1 MKNQTVGFRSYL
13 KTSTYSKLTFE
24 YHHMNEYRRGGN
36 LLDRPPHEADIAEQL
51 EHSIDGGG
59 LKFDLFSKD
68 YKHKWS
74 VFTSARIQTGI
85 VITGRTKIRNAYGKT
100 TDLTVM
106 AGTQYAYSFDKF
118 LFMPSDL
125 TAGLEYSFDHLKD
138 EMIGYNALRIRRCIS
153 RAHFCRMSGKISDGA
168 S

>member
-1 MKNQTVGFRSYL
+1 MPLWYRKMGKRAYIFLARTVIVPVLIRMGDGFTELPKLKNQTVGFRSYL

-74 VFTSARIQTGI
+74 VFTSAQNTDRDSY
-85 VITGRTKIRNAYGKT
+85 TGRTKIRT
-100 TDLTVM
+100 
-106 AGTQYAYSFDKF
+106 
-118 LFMPSDL
+118 L
-125 TAGLEYSFDHLKD
+125 TAR
-138 EMIGYNALRIRRCIS
+138 LRT
-153 RAHFCRMSGKISDGA
+153 
-168 S
+168 

>member
-1 MKNQTVGFRSYL
+1 
-13 KTSTYSKLTFE
+13 
-24 YHHMNEYRRGGN
+24 MNEYRRGGN

-85 VITGRTKIRNAYGKT
+85 VITGRIKIRT
-100 TDLTVM
+100 
-106 AGTQYAYSFDKF
+106 
-118 LFMPSDL
+118 L
-125 TAGLEYSFDHLKD
+125 TAR
-138 EMIGYNALRIRRCIS
+138 LRT
-153 RAHFCRMSGKISDGA
+153 
-168 S
+168 

>member
-68 YKHKWS
+68 YNING
-74 VFTSARIQTGI
+74 VFSLLPRIQTGI
-85 VITGRTKIRNAYGKT
+85 VITGRTKIRT
-100 TDLTVM
+100 
-106 AGTQYAYSFDKF
+106 
-118 LFMPSDL
+118 L
-125 TAGLEYSFDHLKD
+125 TAR
-138 EMIGYNALRIRRCIS
+138 LRT
-153 RAHFCRMSGKISDGA
+153 
-168 S
+168 